1 MHVKTTNILKD
12 ENSELDIDRYL
23 IGKEKL
29 NASFTAFATE
39 QRFVNAKGQNLFFEE
54 MEKNTNYEYYKQTHF
69 LKHDRF

>member
-39 QRFVNAKGQNLFFEE
+39 
-54 MEKNTNYEYYKQTHF
+54 
-69 LKHDRF
+69 